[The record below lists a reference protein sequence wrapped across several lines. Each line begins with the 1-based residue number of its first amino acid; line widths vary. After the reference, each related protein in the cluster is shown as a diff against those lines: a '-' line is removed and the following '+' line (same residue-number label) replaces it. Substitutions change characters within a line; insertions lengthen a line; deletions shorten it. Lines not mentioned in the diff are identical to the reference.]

1 MVFNRTRAESVARER
16 ARTHL
21 SRPLRPVA
29 SLEALQERC
38 RGVRRTLNVARV
50 PKTGSTDFLTGL
62 SACARPTVD
71 LLWDPQAVP
80 PVSCGRASLATL
92 REPCERFVSSY
103 RHLKRAMQLSYVN
116 TCATVA

>member
-1 MVFNRTRAESVARER
+1 M
-16 ARTHL
+16 
-21 SRPLRPVA
+21 A

-62 SACARPTVD
+62 SACARTTVD
-71 LLWDPQAVP
+71 LLWDHQAVP